1 MRYRKAIRGI
11 GAVFALVAVAAILA
25 PLAGPAFDH
34 HFAERQPGHLHFGAV
49 GEHIH
54 AFESAFHYHPRPRKA
69 PSGDTPIA
77 LYKSEAGIAATIVAS
92 HMDVDAAALRQ
103 YQPTSVFILPP
114 AQNAAAR
121 QYIPHIPHRPPALV

>member
-1 MRYRKAIRGI
+1 MI
-11 GAVFALVAVAAILA
+11 ALVAVAAILA
-25 PLAGPAFDH
+25 PLAGPAIDH

-54 AFESAFHYHPRPRKA
+54 AYESAFHYHPRPRKA
-69 PSGDTPIA
+69 PSGETPIA
-77 LYKSEAGIAATIVAS
+77 LYKNEAGIAATIVAS

-114 AQNAAAR
+114 AQHTSAW
-121 QYIPHIPHRPPALV
+121 QHIPHIPQKPPALV